1 VRIAHSRRAAFA
13 AGLATLAL
21 LGAGCGKSA
30 QETANKPAEGVA
42 AMPGSQATVSTVS
55 PEVETPAA
63 GAPFG
68 AACQTIPSTG
78 AGSLEGMAKDPVAT
92 AASNNPALSTLSEA
106 ITTANLKK
114 NLNSAEAITVFAPVN
129 EAFASAN
136 KATITK
142 AMADPKGLLTKMLN
156 FHVVEGRLSPEQLV
170 GEHKTMQGSAVTI
183 TGSGEAY
190 LVNDASIV
198 CGNIQTANAT
208 VYLIDKVLMPKA

>member
-13 AGLATLAL
+13 AGLAILAL

-30 QETANKPAEGVA
+30 QESANKPAEGVA
-42 AMPGSQATVSTVS
+42 AMPAAPTSTLA

-106 ITTANLKK
+106 ITTANLKGT
-114 NLNSAEAITVFAPVN
+114 LNSAEAITVFAPVN
-129 EAFASAN
+129 EAFASAD

-142 AMADPKGLLTKMLN
+142 AMADPKGLLTKVLN